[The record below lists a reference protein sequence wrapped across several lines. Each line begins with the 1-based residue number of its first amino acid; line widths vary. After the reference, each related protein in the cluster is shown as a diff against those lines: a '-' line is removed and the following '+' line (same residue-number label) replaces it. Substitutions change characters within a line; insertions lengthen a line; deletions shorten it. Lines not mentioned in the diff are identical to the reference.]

1 MNLPNRLTVLRVLMI
16 PIMMLIWLFPA
27 AQMGIELPDLQIQL
41 FNSSLTV
48 SLAVKNLICLAVF
61 ILAAITDYFDGMIAR
76 KKNLI
81 TTFGK
86 FADPI
91 ADKLLVSTMF
101 VLFVADGIIPVVP
114 VALMIIRDTIV
125 DGCRMLAAQNGVVV
139 AAGYMGKVKTVIQM
153 ISIVL
158 ILLNN
163 LPFELYRLP
172 VSDFM
177 LWFAAFTSVASG
189 ISYFNQLKEYIFES
203 K

>member
-1 MNLPNRLTVLRVLMI
+1 MNLPNRLTVIRILMI
-16 PIMMLIWLFPA
+16 PFMMLIWLFPYAQVGINVPDFQLSLSDA
-27 AQMGIELPDLQIQL
+27 AI
-41 FNSSLTV
+41 NV
-48 SLAVKNLICLAVF
+48 SLSIKNLVCLGVF
-61 ILAAITDYFDGMIAR
+61 LLAAFTDYLDGAIAR
-76 KKNLI
+76 KNNLV

-114 VALMIIRDTIV
+114 VALMIMRDTVV

-139 AAGYMGKVKTVIQM
+139 AAGYLGKVKTAIQM
-153 ISIVL
+153 VTIVL

-163 LPFELYRLP
+163 LPFEFYRLP

-177 LWFAAFTSVASG
+177 LWFAALISLASG
-189 ISYFNQLKEYIFES
+189 LAYFNQLKEYIFES